1 MVFLGDENETNQT
14 EEGSE
19 SEEEMLV
26 EEALKDPRA
35 GNVSVTLPQLK
46 PDFTKLSD
54 LLFKI
59 GSEKSVSAPKR
70 TLLYDLTK
78 QFKDLSQDVYPLIP
92 DMSEEEA
99 KIPKIKPG
107 QVAKRKAKEALKIM
121 ENVQKERDEYKKA
134 LKRKHDNLDAA
145 PEESSEPSEETEDLE
160 TDEMV
165 EDNEEVE
172 AEEVEDNI
180 EEPKAKK
187 KKQKERIS
195 NVEVE
200 KMDEK
205 PPKKKKKKKPVETE
219 AKHEEV
225 EQAVEE
231 PVKKKKKQ
239 MVPLETENETVEK
252 VVDEPPKKK
261 KKKAKESAEQKP
273 SEVSLETP
281 KQKKKKSSEKAE
293 VSPTKAEKQTH
304 AEINGISEEKP
315 KKKKKKKQK
324 AEETKSVFE
333 DVNWDDSATAAE
345 EEYWKPSEA
354 TIQATKIPPKAT
366 FLKKAK
372 SHHKEKKAETPT
384 ISLLKKEKRRISLQM
399 SENQV
404 STFNEIDRSMQDSP
418 DIPYQPAKVP
428 KQGVLKS
435 KSASSTP
442 NTDLSKVA
450 LMKNTMMNG
459 KSKAAKKLGL
469 NSSRMMFFS

>member
-1 MVFLGDENETNQT
+1 M
-14 EEGSE
+14 
-19 SEEEMLV
+19 
-26 EEALKDPRA
+26 
-35 GNVSVTLPQLK
+35 
-46 PDFTKLSD
+46 
-54 LLFKI
+54 
-59 GSEKSVSAPKR
+59 
-70 TLLYDLTK
+70 
-78 QFKDLSQDVYPLIP
+78 
-92 DMSEEEA
+92 
-99 KIPKIKPG
+99 
-107 QVAKRKAKEALKIM
+107 AKRKAKEALKIM

-145 PEESSEPSEETEDLE
+145 PEESTEPSEETESLE
-160 TDEMV
+160 NDEMV

-172 AEEVEDNI
+172 AEEVEENI

-195 NVEVE
+195 DVEVE
-200 KMDEK
+200 KMVEK

-225 EQAVEE
+225 EQAVGE

-239 MVPLETENETVEK
+239 KTEET
-252 VVDEPPKKK
+252 
-261 KKKAKESAEQKP
+261 
-273 SEVSLETP
+273 
-281 KQKKKKSSEKAE
+281 
-293 VSPTKAEKQTH
+293 
-304 AEINGISEEKP
+304 
-315 KKKKKKKQK
+315 
-324 AEETKSVFE
+324 EETKSVFE
-333 DVNWDDSATAAE
+333 DVNWDDSATTAE

-366 FLKKAK
+366 FLKRAK